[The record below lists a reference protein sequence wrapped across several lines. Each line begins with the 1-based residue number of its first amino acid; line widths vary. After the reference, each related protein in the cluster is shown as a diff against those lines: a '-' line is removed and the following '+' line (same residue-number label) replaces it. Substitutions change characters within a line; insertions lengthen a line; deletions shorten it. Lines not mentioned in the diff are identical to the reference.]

1 MAGFKQAALLPPH
14 GRHWPDFGLLSGC
27 ASVNPVNWFHSA
39 EGGAIAQPH
48 QAPPGQNQPY
58 PNLATV
64 PPTPP
69 PPDMAA
75 LEHISDALIAD
86 RTNAQHL
93 AAAAPLADPS
103 SPTASP
109 DLFGIGTT
117 PPPGPPPP
125 PGVPAASASLSAAT
139 APPAPAPAAP
149 AASAAPMPT
158 APVAS
163 APVSQKIA
171 TAPPPPQKAPVGTVQ
186 SAPLP
191 DIATATQVPQAE
203 LGTLPPV
210 PSTPPP
216 PAALAGAGVS
226 PSSAHAGAGPTSADA
241 PSAAPPPKAPAA
253 ASTPPPAASS
263 IAAAPKAAPP
273 APATASEPAPNPAT
287 TVTIEFAPASSSVPP
302 ASLPALKALA
312 AKRGNHVI
320 EALGRGDAGS
330 ADPSAQQQA
339 VTLGFARAQA
349 IAAALASSGVP
360 RGAIQV
366 MALATGSGGMAQL
379 IE

>member
-1 MAGFKQAALLPPH
+1 MGAQPSRRHGWLQAGRTAVTAWSVLAGL
-14 GRHWPDFGLLSGC
+14 GLLSGC
-27 ASVNPVNWFHSA
+27 ASMNPVNWFHSA
-39 EGGAIAQPH
+39 EGGTIAKPH

-69 PPDMAA
+69 APDMAA
-75 LEHISDALIAD
+75 LQHISDALIAD

-125 PGVPAASASLSAAT
+125 PGAPAAEASLPAASAPP
-139 APPAPAPAAP
+139 APPAAPVAAMPAAP
-149 AASAAPMPT
+149 RAAAA
-158 APVAS
+158 
-163 APVSQKIA
+163 
-171 TAPPPPQKAPVGTVQ
+171 PPPQKAPVGTVQ

-191 DIATATQVPQAE
+191 DIATATQVPTAQV
-203 LGTLPPV
+203 GTLPPV
-210 PSTPPP
+210 PTAPPP
-216 PAALAGAGVS
+216 PAALTGV
-226 PSSAHAGAGPTSADA
+226 
-241 PSAAPPPKAPAA
+241 AAPPSGVPSGSASGAAKAGVPPAA
-253 ASTPPPAASS
+253 ARPLATAAASAPPPAVPPL
-263 IAAAPKAAPP
+263 AAARSPAPP
-273 APATASEPAPNPAT
+273 ITAPANNPAT
-287 TVTIEFAPASSSVPP
+287 TVVIEFAPQSASVPP

-330 ADPSAQQQA
+330 ADPTAQQHA

-349 IAAALASSGVP
+349 IAAALAASGVP

-366 MALATGSGGMAQL
+366 MALAAGSGGVAQL
-379 IE
+379 VE

>member
-210 PSTPPP
+210 PST
-216 PAALAGAGVS
+216 S
-226 PSSAHAGAGPTSADA
+226 
-241 PSAAPPPKAPAA
+241 APASGA
-253 ASTPPPAASS
+253 RRRGGVTEFQRTRGPD
-263 IAAAPKAAPP
+263 PP
-273 APATASEPAPNPAT
+273 APMRRPPPHRRRLRLRPAPRR
-287 TVTIEFAPASSSVPP
+287 PP
-302 ASLPALKALA
+302 HLQSPRPPRLPH
-312 AKRGNHVI
+312 R
-320 EALGRGDAGS
+320 RRPQR
-330 ADPSAQQQA
+330 PSRRPIRQ
-339 VTLGFARAQA
+339 R
-349 IAAALASSGVP
+349 
-360 RGAIQV
+360 R
-366 MALATGSGGMAQL
+366 
-379 IE
+379 

>member
-1 MAGFKQAALLPPH
+1 MEAQPSRHHGRLQAGRAAVTAWAAMAAL
-14 GRHWPDFGLLSGC
+14 GLLSGC
-27 ASVNPVNWFHSA
+27 ASMNPVNWFHSA

-69 PPDMAA
+69 APDMAA
-75 LEHISDALIAD
+75 LQHIFDALIAD

-103 SPTASP
+103 SPSASP

-125 PGVPAASASLSAAT
+125 PGAPTASASLPAASAPP
-139 APPAPAPAAP
+139 APPAAPVAPAPAAP
-149 AASAAPMPT
+149 RVAA
-158 APVAS
+158 
-163 APVSQKIA
+163 
-171 TAPPPPQKAPVGTVQ
+171 APPPPQKAPVSTVQ
-186 SAPLP
+186 STPLP
-191 DIATATQVPQAE
+191 DIATATQVPTGE
-203 LGTLPPV
+203 VGTLPPV
-210 PSTPPP
+210 PAAPPP
-216 PAALAGAGVS
+216 PAALAS
-226 PSSAHAGAGPTSADA
+226 PSGAPAGARSGAANAAVPNPTARPVA
-241 PSAAPPPKAPAA
+241 TAAAGAPPPAVPPIATVRSPA
-253 ASTPPPAASS
+253 PPPAAPVP
-263 IAAAPKAAPP
+263 IA
-273 APATASEPAPNPAT
+273 NPAT
-287 TVTIEFAPASSSVPP
+287 TVVIEFAPASSSVPP

-330 ADPSAQQQA
+330 ADPTVQQQA

-349 IAAALASSGVP
+349 IAAALAASGVP

-366 MALATGSGGMAQL
+366 MALAAGSGGVAQL
-379 IE
+379 VE

>member
-1 MAGFKQAALLPPH
+1 MGAQPSRHHGRLQAGRAAVTAWAALAGL
-14 GRHWPDFGLLSGC
+14 GLLSGC
-27 ASVNPVNWFHSA
+27 ASMNPVNWFHSA
-39 EGGAIAQPH
+39 EGGAIAKPH

-69 PPDMAA
+69 APDMAA
-75 LEHISDALIAD
+75 LQHISDALIAD

-93 AAAAPLADPS
+93 VAAAPLADPS

-125 PGVPAASASLSAAT
+125 PGTPAASASLPAAS
-139 APPAPAPAAP
+139 APPAPPAAAAAAAPAAP
-149 AASAAPMPT
+149 RVAA
-158 APVAS
+158 
-163 APVSQKIA
+163 
-171 TAPPPPQKAPVGTVQ
+171 APPPPQKAPVGTVQ
-186 SAPLP
+186 SAALP
-191 DIATATQVPQAE
+191 DIATATQVPTGE
-203 LGTLPPV
+203 VGTLPPV
-210 PSTPPP
+210 PAAPPP
-216 PAALAGAGVS
+216 PAALSGV
-226 PSSAHAGAGPTSADA
+226 
-241 PSAAPPPKAPAA
+241 AAPPRSAPAGTTSGAANASVPHAAAPVATAA
-253 ASTPPPAASS
+253 ASAPPRAVPPV
-263 IAAAPKAAPP
+263 AAARPP
-273 APATASEPAPNPAT
+273 IPTATTATNPAT
-287 TVTIEFAPASSSVPP
+287 TVVIEFAPESASVPP

-330 ADPSAQQQA
+330 ADPTAQQQA

-349 IAAALASSGVP
+349 IAAALAASGVP

-366 MALATGSGGMAQL
+366 MALAAGSGGVAQL
-379 IE
+379 VE

>member
-1 MAGFKQAALLPPH
+1 MGAQPSRHHGRLQAGRAAVTAWAVLASGLALL
-14 GRHWPDFGLLSGC
+14 GLLSGC
-27 ASVNPVNWFHSA
+27 ASMNPVNWFHSA
-39 EGGAIAQPH
+39 EGGTIAKRH

-69 PPDMAA
+69 APDMAA
-75 LEHISDALIAD
+75 LQHISDALIAD

-109 DLFGIGTT
+109 DLFGIGTA

-125 PGVPAASASLSAAT
+125 PGAPAAAASLPAAN
-139 APPAPAPAAP
+139 APPAPPAAP
-149 AASAAPMPT
+149 VAATPAAPR
-158 APVAS
+158 VA
-163 APVSQKIA
+163 AA
-171 TAPPPPQKAPVGTVQ
+171 PPPQKAPVGTVQ
-186 SAPLP
+186 STPLP
-191 DIATATQVPQAE
+191 DIATATQVPTGQV
-203 LGTLPPV
+203 GTLPSV
-210 PSTPPP
+210 PAAPPP
-216 PAALAGAGVS
+216 PAALTGV
-226 PSSAHAGAGPTSADA
+226 
-241 PSAAPPPKAPAA
+241 AAPPSGMPAGAASGAANAGVPHAAARPEATAA
-253 ASTPPPAASS
+253 ASAPPPAVPRV
-263 IAAAPKAAPP
+263 AAARPP
-273 APATASEPAPNPAT
+273 ASPIAAPATNPAT
-287 TVTIEFAPASSSVPP
+287 TVVIEFAPQSASVPP

-330 ADPSAQQQA
+330 ADPTAQQQA

-349 IAAALASSGVP
+349 IAAALAASGVP

-366 MALATGSGGMAQL
+366 MALAAGSGGMAQL
-379 IE
+379 VE

>member
-1 MAGFKQAALLPPH
+1 MGAQPSRHHGRLQAGRAAVTACAALAGL
-14 GRHWPDFGLLSGC
+14 GLLSGC
-27 ASVNPVNWFHSA
+27 ASMNPVNWFHSA
-39 EGGAIAQPH
+39 EGGAIAKPH

-69 PPDMAA
+69 APDMAA
-75 LEHISDALIAD
+75 LQHISDALIAD

-125 PGVPAASASLSAAT
+125 PGTPAASASLPAAS
-139 APPAPAPAAP
+139 APPAPPAAAAATAAPAAP
-149 AASAAPMPT
+149 RVAA
-158 APVAS
+158 
-163 APVSQKIA
+163 
-171 TAPPPPQKAPVGTVQ
+171 APPPPQKAPVGTVQ
-186 SAPLP
+186 SAQLP
-191 DIATATQVPQAE
+191 DIATATQVPAGE
-203 LGTLPPV
+203 VGTLPPV
-210 PSTPPP
+210 PTAPPP
-216 PAALAGAGVS
+216 PAALTGV
-226 PSSAHAGAGPTSADA
+226 
-241 PSAAPPPKAPAA
+241 AAPPHGAASGAANAGVPHAVAPPVATAA
-253 ASTPPPAASS
+253 AS
-263 IAAAPKAAPP
+263 APP
-273 APATASEPAPNPAT
+273 RAVPPVAATRPPTAATNAAT
-287 TVTIEFAPASSSVPP
+287 TVVIEFAPQSASVPP
-302 ASLPALKALA
+302 AALPALKALA

-330 ADPSAQQQA
+330 ADPTAQQQA

-349 IAAALASSGVP
+349 IAAALAASGVP

-366 MALATGSGGMAQL
+366 MALAAGSGGVAQL
-379 IE
+379 VE

>member
-1 MAGFKQAALLPPH
+1 MSIIEMGAQPSRLHSRLQARRAAVMAWMAVAGL
-14 GRHWPDFGLLSGC
+14 GLLSGC
-27 ASVNPVNWFHSA
+27 ATLNPVNWFHSA
-39 EGGAIAQPH
+39 EGGVIAQPH

-69 PPDMAA
+69 QPDMAA
-75 LEHISDALIAD
+75 LQHITDALIAD

-125 PGVPAASASLSAAT
+125 PGAPAASASLPAAS

-149 AASAAPMPT
+149 PAPIAPAPASQKVAAAPT
-158 APVAS
+158 
-163 APVSQKIA
+163 
-171 TAPPPPQKAPVGTVQ
+171 PPQKAPVGTVQ

-191 DIATATQVPQAE
+191 DIATATQVPQGE
-203 LGTLPPV
+203 LGALPPV

-216 PAALAGAGVS
+216 PAALAGAGVPPS
-226 PSSAHAGAGPTSADA
+226 PPQTGAGGRPASAGA
-241 PSAAPPPKAPAA
+241 
-253 ASTPPPAASS
+253 PPPAASPV
-263 IAAAPKAAPP
+263 AAARTAAPP
-273 APATASEPAPNPAT
+273 APAPAAASEPAPNSAT
-287 TVTIEFAPASSSVPP
+287 TVTIEFAPASASVPP
-302 ASLPALKALA
+302 GSLPALKALA

-330 ADPSAQQQA
+330 ADPAAQQQA

-349 IAAALASSGVP
+349 IAAALAASGVP